1 MKNKKA
7 VGKQV
12 RSIKTARKRMAVNG
26 AATLNVKRSPLVRIK
41 RMLELMQEG
50 KYPNCSTIAEEM
62 EVSLSSVGRDIDYMR
77 NELELPM
84 EYDEQRH
91 GFYLTKPVDRF
102 PMVQMTQRELFYVFV
117 AHKGIEHYRGT
128 TLEKPLEQA
137 FKKFAGRLDDE
148 DQIYLQSMDDVLSIR
163 PFAPD
168 DGDLHLFEVLTQ
180 GITERRLLKFQY
192 KKPGEKTRRPRRVH
206 PYHMLEFGGWWYL
219 IAYDVEQKVVRKY
232 RLGRMQDLELTKER
246 FTDRKDFDPKTYFKG
261 SVGVVTGEGDYD
273 VVIEMDAWLTDM
285 LRGRRFD
292 PKQVW
297 TEFPDGGSYLKLRLN
312 SLEEIE
318 HHVLSWGTH
327 ATVIGPVELRQRLFE
342 IAKELSERYS
352 DSVETREGVADG
364 RCVGEELNKRKE
376 T

>member
-1 MKNKKA
+1 M
-7 VGKQV
+7 
-12 RSIKTARKRMAVNG
+12 RSIKTARKRTAVNG

-41 RMLELMQEG
+41 RVLELMQEG

-62 EVSLSSVGRDIDYMR
+62 EVSLSTVGRDIEYMR

-128 TLEKPLEQA
+128 ALEKPLEQA
-137 FKKFAGRLDDE
+137 FKKFAGWLDDE

-168 DGDLHLFEVLTQ
+168 DADLQRFEVLTQ
-180 GITERRLLKFQY
+180 GITERRLLRFQY

-246 FTDRKDFDPKTYFKG
+246 FTGRKDFDPKTYFKG

-297 TEFPDGGSYLKLRLN
+297 TELPGGGSYLNLRLN
-312 SLEEIE
+312 SLDEIE

-327 ATVIGPVELRQRLFE
+327 ATVIGPVELRQRLFKV
-342 IAKELSERYS
+342 AKELSERYS
-352 DSVETREGVADG
+352 DSVGTREGVANG
-364 RCVGEELNKRKE
+364 QCVGEELSKRKE

>member
-1 MKNKKA
+1 MKIKKA

-12 RSIKTARKRMAVNG
+12 RSIRTARKRTAVNG

-62 EVSLSSVGRDIDYMR
+62 EVSLSSVGRDIEYMR
-77 NELELPM
+77 DMLELPM

-102 PMVQMTQRELFYVFV
+102 PMVQVTERELFWVCV

-128 TLEKPLEQA
+128 ALEKPLEQA

-168 DGDLHLFEVLTQ
+168 DADLQRFEVLTQ
-180 GITERRLLKFQY
+180 GITERRSLRFQY
-192 KKPGEKTRRPRRVH
+192 RKPGEKSSRPRRVH
-206 PYHMLEFGGWWYL
+206 PYHMLEFGSRWYL
-219 IAYDVEQKVVRKY
+219 IAYDLEQKVVRKY
-232 RLGRMQDLELTKER
+232 VLGRMHGLELTKER
-246 FTDRKDFDPKTYFKG
+246 FTDRKDFDAKTYFKG

-273 VVIEMDAWLTDM
+273 VVIEMDAWLTDV
-285 LRGRRFD
+285 LRGRRFH

-297 TEFPDGGSYLKLRLN
+297 TELPAGGSYLNLRLN

-327 ATVIGPVELRQRLFE
+327 ATVIGPVELRQRLFK

-352 DSVETREGVADG
+352 NSVGTPEGVANG
-364 RCVGEELNKRKE
+364 RCVGEELTKREE